1 MSYLALYRRYRP
13 NTFDKLIG
21 QDHIVKILTS
31 QIVNDRLGH
40 AYLFT
45 GTRGTG
51 KTSTAKIFAKAIN
64 CLHPINGSPCYECEA
79 CKALSDPSSIDIL
92 EIDAASNNGVNEIRD
107 LREKVQ
113 FPPVNG
119 KYKVYIIDEVH
130 MLTGPAFN
138 ALLKTLEE
146 PPKHVVFILATTEA
160 HKIPATILSRC
171 MRFDFKLISTEL
183 IAKLISDVYD
193 ELNKKY
199 EKEAVFAIAK
209 AGEGSIRD
217 ALSIADTALSYGDGK
232 LTYKDVNEILGSIGT
247 ELLYEFIGNILSSKT
262 GEVLYSIERL
272 TKLGKSIGVLTKDVI
287 KTMRDLLITKTCD
300 NPNEILNL
308 PQSVYNDLAK
318 LSSIAT
324 TERLLRIIEIFAEA
338 ENNLKYTPSQRV
350 LFETASVK
358 ATKPDTDYNID
369 ALVSRIAM
377 LEEKIKNGNFA
388 VSTTASA
395 TVVEPAPAPVKTAQP
410 TSVEPEL
417 KFSDAEITQIQG
429 KLLTNLRKGGLE
441 MLWNIMQNVKLSKTQ
456 TTLIL
461 IPQSTDDEAIISSS
475 QNVEKIKNALS
486 VFGDFDLEIK
496 EFSEKNKS
504 TEIDDATEKLKRIF
518 GDDIVIIK
526 K

>member
-1 MSYLALYRRYRP
+1 
-13 NTFDKLIG
+13 
-21 QDHIVKILTS
+21 
-31 QIVNDRLGH
+31 
-40 AYLFT
+40 
-45 GTRGTG
+45 
-51 KTSTAKIFAKAIN
+51 
-64 CLHPINGSPCYECEA
+64 
-79 CKALSDPSSIDIL
+79 
-92 EIDAASNNGVNEIRD
+92 
-107 LREKVQ
+107 
-113 FPPVNG
+113 
-119 KYKVYIIDEVH
+119 
-130 MLTGPAFN
+130 
-138 ALLKTLEE
+138 
-146 PPKHVVFILATTEA
+146 
-160 HKIPATILSRC
+160 
-171 MRFDFKLISTEL
+171 
-183 IAKLISDVYD
+183 
-193 ELNKKY
+193 
-199 EKEAVFAIAK
+199 
-209 AGEGSIRD
+209 
-217 ALSIADTALSYGDGK
+217 
-232 LTYKDVNEILGSIGT
+232 VNEILGSIGT
-247 ELLYEFIGNILSSKT
+247 ESLYEFIGNILSSKT

-318 LSSIAT
+318 LSSIAP

-395 TVVEPAPAPVKTAQP
+395 TVVEPAPAPVKTVQP

-429 KLLTNLRKGGLE
+429 KLLTNLRKGGFE

-461 IPQSTDDEAIISSS
+461 IPQSTDDETIISSS